1 MAGSLGV
8 HSEVG
13 RLRQVVLHRPGL
25 ELTRLTPAN
34 CHALLFDDVLWTE
47 RAQEDHD
54 AFAQL
59 LRDHQVQV
67 HYFADLFAEVL
78 AMPEARAFVLDRV
91 CTPQRHGPALAAAL
105 RALAED
111 VEPARLAE
119 LLVGGVLR
127 SDLSALSVSSLSW
140 ATLHPDDFVLSPLP
154 NTLYQ
159 RDTAVWVQDSVALS
173 PMAMPARRREAVH
186 ERAVYRYHPLFAD
199 TRGRVAFGDDDV
211 DPGDATIEG
220 GDVHVLAPGVVL
232 VGMGERTT
240 PMGVEA
246 LALRLFERG
255 SAEVVL
261 AVELP
266 RAHAI
271 MHLDTILTMVD
282 PQTFVSYP
290 YLSPDHLTAWVLEPA
305 DNESGVAVEQ
315 RGELRSVLADVLGVP
330 EVRVL
335 SPADGRHTA
344 LREQWDDGNNFLALA
359 PGVVIGYDR
368 NTVTNALLADHG
380 IKVLTIA
387 GGELGRGRGGAR
399 CMTCPIERDPL

>member
-1 MAGSLGV
+1 MSGSLGV

-54 AFAQL
+54 GFARL

-67 HYFADLFAEVL
+67 HYFADLLADVL
-78 AMPEARAFVLDRV
+78 ALPEARAFVLDRV

-105 RALAED
+105 RSLAED

-119 LLVGGVLR
+119 LLIGGVL
-127 SDLSALSVSSLSW
+127 SADVHPLSVSSLTW
-140 ATLHPDDFVLSPLP
+140 ATLHPDDFVLPPLP

-186 ERAVYRYHPLFAD
+186 ARAVYRYHPLFAD
-199 TRGRVAFGDDDV
+199 ARARIAFGDDDE
-211 DPGDATIEG
+211 DAGEATIEG

-232 VGMGERTT
+232 IGMGERTS
-240 PMGVEA
+240 PMAVEA
-246 LALRLFERG
+246 LALQLFARG
-255 SAEVVL
+255 SAETVV

-266 RAHAI
+266 RAHAT

-282 PQTFVSYP
+282 ADTFVSYP
-290 YLSPDHLTAWVLEPA
+290 YLSPDHLTAWLLRPVDDGSA
-305 DNESGVAVEQ
+305 ITVER
-315 RGELRSVLADVLGVP
+315 RGELRAVLAEVLGFDD
-330 EVRVL
+330 VRVL

-368 NTVTNALLADHG
+368 NTATNTLLADHG